1 MSAYSVCIPRIFSN
15 IPNKK
20 IVATFENLGLGKVD
34 KLDIIWKTGRDGS
47 SFKMAF
53 VHFSEWNIYNSAA
66 MNFREQVENPNMEA
80 KLVYDDPWYWIVLP
94 NNVNAAQN
102 TTVRNHQKSR
112 CIRHVQNDDKQ
123 KLYKEVFSNATG
135 WITDRILHL
144 EEELTCIYEELYQR
158 EFIPAK
164 YRNVWDL
171 ETDIETGNSNAP
183 VYENMSPMTMDELDG
198 GNNDDD
204 LFETYDHAKQDALH
218 CPPSNAKIHP
228 YNEQDDIDY
237 YTNEINNHTKP
248 SNICFQESI
257 DYDYRQPIQN
267 MDDIAITINQDIN
280 NKHDKLWMT
289 MNCCGND

>member
-1 MSAYSVCIPRIFSN
+1 
-15 IPNKK
+15 
-20 IVATFENLGLGKVD
+20 
-34 KLDIIWKTGRDGS
+34 
-47 SFKMAF
+47 
-53 VHFSEWNIYNSAA
+53 
-66 MNFREQVENPNMEA
+66 MEA

-112 CIRHVQNDDKQ
+112 GDIRHVQNDDKQ
-123 KLYKEVFSNATG
+123 KLHKEVFSNATG

-158 EFIPAK
+158 EFIPVK
-164 YRNVWDL
+164 YRNVCDL
-171 ETDIETGNSNAP
+171 DTDIETGNSNAP

-267 MDDIAITINQDIN
+267 MDDIAITINQYIN